1 MVGRG
6 GGGGEG
12 VVYGYG
18 EHVHLLPLAGLLKC
32 VNPDPNSDPDPQPSL
47 LLHTANKSRNLFDMV
62 RRGGGGGEG
71 VVNGYGEHVHLLP
84 LAGLLK
90 GSLLQH
96 LQLHAK
102 SYS

>member
-1 MVGRG
+1 MDLDPGGPKTYGSEESGSGTEFAKHNRSRNLFDMVWRGG

-12 VVYGYG
+12 VVYG
-18 EHVHLLPLAGLLKC
+18 
-32 VNPDPNSDPDPQPSL
+32 N
-47 LLHTANKSRNLFDMV
+47 
-62 RRGGGGGEG
+62 
-71 VVNGYGEHVHLLP
+71 GEHVHLLP

-102 SYS
+102 KLRLTHCC

>member
-1 MVGRG
+1 MIEGSGSRKPTNIRIRRIRIRNRIRTTAATKRRNLFDMVGRG

-12 VVYGYG
+12 VVY
-18 EHVHLLPLAGLLKC
+18 
-32 VNPDPNSDPDPQPSL
+32 
-47 LLHTANKSRNLFDMV
+47 
-62 RRGGGGGEG
+62 
-71 VVNGYGEHVHLLP
+71 GYGEHVHLLP